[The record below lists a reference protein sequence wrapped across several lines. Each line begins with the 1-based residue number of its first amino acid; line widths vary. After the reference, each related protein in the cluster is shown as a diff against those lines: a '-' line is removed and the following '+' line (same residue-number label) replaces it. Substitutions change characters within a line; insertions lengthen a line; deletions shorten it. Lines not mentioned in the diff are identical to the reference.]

1 MAIKIMT
8 SFFRARG
15 ERKREQETRQA
26 EAIEIFLARL
36 ERSFPQSLPSSKMTP
51 EAAELSRKILERR
64 REGKALLSEA
74 LKVAGVDALAL
85 AALGAEYAANMS
97 TFVRHSVGGLTRKG
111 EITLSQV
118 RPVDTFSRVLVAVR
132 LLYADDLKDYILV
145 RDVVKVIVEKVLSSP
160 VKRA

>member
-8 SFFRARG
+8 SFLRARG
-15 ERKREQETRQA
+15 KRKREQETRQA
-26 EAIEIFLARL
+26 EAVEIFLYRL
-36 ERSFPQSLPSSKMTP
+36 ERSLPLSSPPSKITP

-74 LKVAGVDALAL
+74 LKVAGVNALAL
-85 AALGAEYAANMS
+85 AALGAEYSANMS

-132 LLYADDLKDYILV
+132 FLYADDIKDDILV
-145 RDVVKVIVEKVLSSP
+145 RDVIKVIVEKVLSSP